1 MRTFLPAVAL
11 CLCLAPLLR
20 AQEAPSPDG
29 PPPASDAPAQPID
42 VNPSETLKVN
52 VNLVNLFFS
61 VRDKDGYIT
70 NLHKDD
76 CTIYEDRIPQKI
88 KNFTQEK
95 NLPLTI
101 GILLDTSGSQIN
113 VLPLEQQSGAEFLK
127 DVLTPKDEAF
137 LISFDINVN
146 LLADYTNSPRE
157 IKRSIDSAQINTGAG
172 TGSVSVIDMTTNSVI
187 TINDPSFNFPVGFAY
202 NGRYLYVAN
211 EGLGPMGDGSISVID
226 TRINAVTSSF
236 TLGPPGSSSPIA
248 IAIRENYAYV
258 TNLIP
263 NQVVNV
269 AVFDTRD
276 NTLVTY
282 ITDPSFINSDAIVI
296 SGDEGY
302 VANSASNSITV
313 LDLKKNTVKGVFT
326 ADLSPNPNG
335 PVGIAVARNH
345 IYISDY
351 TDDVVT
357 VVNLKNGEIST
368 ISDPFSTFKDPT
380 GIVLTTALYDIN
392 RLQPIYQIDY
402 ADAQNKLLDAGL

>member
-61 VRDKDGYIT
+61 VRDKNGYIT

-157 IKRSIDSAQINTGAG
+157 IRRAMDSATINTGAG
-172 TGSVSVIDMTTNSVI
+172 TGSVTGNS
-187 TINDPSFNFPVGFAY
+187 TPRGTL
-202 NGRYLYVAN
+202 LY
-211 EGLGPMGDGSISVID
+211 D
-226 TRINAVTSSF
+226 
-236 TLGPPGSSSPIA
+236 
-248 IAIRENYAYV
+248 
-258 TNLIP
+258 
-263 NQVVNV
+263 
-269 AVFDTRD
+269 AVFLAAHDKLRTEAGRKI
-276 NTLVTY
+276 L
-282 ITDPSFINSDAIVI
+282 
-296 SGDEGY
+296 
-302 VANSASNSITV
+302 
-313 LDLKKNTVKGVFT
+313 
-326 ADLSPNPNG
+326 
-335 PVGIAVARNH
+335 
-345 IYISDY
+345 
-351 TDDVVT
+351 
-357 VVNLKNGEIST
+357 
-368 ISDPFSTFKDPT
+368 
-380 GIVLTTALYDIN
+380 IVLTDGGDQGSQETLKSATEAAQKANAIVYVILLADRQFYGGGFGIN
-392 RLQPIYQIDY
+392 LADTGAAAMERLAKDTGGRVIDVGNNGKKLEAAFDEIQEELRTQY
-402 ADAQNKLLDAGL
+402 LASYTPTNLKMDGSFRTLNVTCGKGDKVQARKGYYAMADALGND